1 MREVPAAVFG
11 FTCRALAR
19 YGVNPADHMRG
30 LRLAEV
36 SPERIGERVDWD
48 ELAEF
53 WNRATRGLTNEEQ
66 EALGELYPLEDKYLH
81 IAARTVPTPRLLMHL
96 IGHVT
101 RASMRHMDVG
111 VWDERDGAVRFEM
124 AVPSSYLPCTPFF
137 RSITGEWR
145 GILALLGGSGSAVE
159 AEVGPWR
166 GSYRVVLP
174 PTAPPSGALSRAG
187 AWLAE
192 QLGRELASMVA
203 WILSQD
209 ASDEALDVV
218 QLRRR
223 HGLTWAEAHV
233 AVRLARGEPIEQ
245 VAGSLGLSD
254 EAVRGHLQELRRK
267 TGAAIPL

>member
-1 MREVPAAVFG
+1 MREVPAAIFG

-19 YGVNPADHMRG
+19 YGVDTAEHMRG

-36 SPERIGERVDWD
+36 DPERIGERVDWD

-124 AVPSSYLPCTPFF
+124 AVPSGYLPCTPFF

-174 PTAPPSGALSRAG
+174 PSAPPSGALSRAG

-209 ASDEALDVV
+209 ASDEALDVEH
-218 QLRRR
+218 LRRS

-245 VAGSLGLSD
+245 VAGALGLSD

-267 TGAAIPL
+267 TGAATPL